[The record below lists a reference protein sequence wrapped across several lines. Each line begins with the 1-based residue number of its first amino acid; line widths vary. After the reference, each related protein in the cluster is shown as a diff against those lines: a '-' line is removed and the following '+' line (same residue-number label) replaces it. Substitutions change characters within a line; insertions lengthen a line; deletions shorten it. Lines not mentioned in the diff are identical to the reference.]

1 MSEHRGKDE
10 PQEPEWMMFGLDPK
24 FARRQGMPERI
35 PVRKENFE
43 AIADKGLKPDDLR
56 KWIEDFLANSEPGQ
70 SATWRRR
77 NSAQVS
83 ALEAYVAKGALLTK
97 AQAAFAE
104 NDFAKATKLL
114 KQVTVL
120 DPEDHSAKMNL
131 ASALANQRE
140 YDKALKNLKAVR
152 DTYADDPDYHVTVA
166 QIHVAMHKS
175 DEAIEE
181 LVLALEA
188 KPDHMPAMDA
198 LAKLG
203 VLTAVYED
211 PRVAASL
218 TYVKTEALLD
228 YLKERWDSEPRA
240 RDYYLQQLAYHE
252 RERRPA
258 VALQAADRAIA
269 AAPEPCE
276 PAELGKVA
284 ALRALGRND
293 EAIAHAKGYVERA
306 PRSAAALVELA
317 HCLGAAGQ
325 ADEARARVEQAL
337 EIDPGDQ
344 NALVLR
350 FWPADRED
358 LVRVSEALPALGAF
372 AEAHAAVA
380 GVWRSVARA
389 KLVVGAE
396 EEALGL
402 FEKAVALAP
411 SDDDLRGEWW
421 AELAKLQRYPEI
433 LADAAKLGD
442 MKHRHWALRWN
453 EAEAYRGLGKMVEAR
468 GCFTALNMDPELH
481 IDLRKRAKR
490 AAQELGMPGTPGGP
504 PLPPATTS

>member
-10 PQEPEWMMFGLDPK
+10 PQEPEWIMMGLDPK

-35 PVRKENFE
+35 PVRREQME
-43 AIADKGLKPDDLR
+43 GIADKGLKPDDLR

-77 NSAQVS
+77 NSALVS
-83 ALEAYVAKGALLTK
+83 SLEAYVSKGPLLAKAN
-97 AQAAFAE
+97 AAFAE
-104 NDFAKATKLL
+104 NDYAKATKFL

-131 ASALANQRE
+131 ASALANQRD

-152 DTYADDPDYHVTVA
+152 ETFDDDPDYHVTVA
-166 QIHVAMHKS
+166 QIHVAQQRT
-175 DEAIEE
+175 DAAIDE

-211 PRVAASL
+211 PRVASSL

-228 YLKERWDSEPRA
+228 YLKERWDSEPRT

-252 RERRPA
+252 RERRYP
-258 VALQAADRAIA
+258 VAFEAAQRAIA

-276 PAELGKVA
+276 PAELGLVA
-284 ALRALGRND
+284 ALRAQGRTD
-293 EAIAHAKGYVERA
+293 EAMARAKSYVDRA
-306 PRSAAALVELA
+306 PRSAAARVELA
-317 HCLGAAGQ
+317 HCMAAAGQ
-325 ADEARARVEQAL
+325 SNEARASVEQAL
-337 EIDPGDQ
+337 EIDPGNQ

-350 FWPADRED
+350 FWPQDRED
-358 LVRVSEALPALGAF
+358 LVKVSEALPALVAF

-389 KLVVGAE
+389 KLVVGAD

-402 FEKAVALAP
+402 FGKAVGLAP
-411 SDDDLRGEWW
+411 IDDDLRGEWW
-421 AELAKLQRYPEI
+421 AELAKQERFQQVLD
-433 LADAAKLGD
+433 DAAKLGD
-442 MKHRHWALRWN
+442 MKQRHWTLRWN
-453 EAEAYRGLGKMVEAR
+453 EAEAYRGLGKVVEAR
-468 GCFTALNMDPELH
+468 GCFTALNMDPSLH

-490 AAQELGMPGTPGGP
+490 AAQELGMPAAPGAPQAG
-504 PLPPATTS
+504 